1 MIHVG
6 HIARRV
12 RESLGLTQQQLAE
25 ALGVSNVHVSNIE
38 NDKAFP
44 SQNLINR
51 YREEFGVDLN
61 VLAWC
66 LHGDVEKLP
75 PAVRKP
81 AGELARALRQQYAGL
96 LEDCRD
102 LAD

>member
-6 HIARRV
+6 RIARRV
-12 RESLGLTQQQLAE
+12 REARGLTQQQAAE

-38 NDKAFP
+38 NEKAFP
-44 SQNLINR
+44 SQTLINR

-66 LHGDVEKLP
+66 LHGDLEKLP
-75 PAVRKP
+75 PAIRRP
-81 AGELARALRQQYAGL
+81 ASVLAQALRQQYEGL
-96 LEDCRD
+96 LEDYRD
-102 LAD
+102 LTD